1 VYDVLSAVEITQ
13 SVWVSFPSVIY
24 TLRLDRKPLY
34 YIVNL
39 IIPCCLLSLIALA
52 TFLLQPSSS
61 DRLGIGTYTFIAIH
75 I

>member
-1 VYDVLSAVEITQ
+1 VYNVLSAVEINQ

-61 DRLGIGTYTFIAIH
+61 DRLGIGRYTFIVTDI
-75 I
+75 